1 MDVRPAQGFQVPGC
15 VFTVRLSAML
25 VLLGLEAQ
33 GLQLMYSNQL
43 GFLGTLPGP
52 VKKIWD
58 HVPFRQL
65 KSPAF
70 GTKQLSLH

>member
-1 MDVRPAQGFQVPGC
+1 MDVRPSQGFQVPGC

-43 GFLGTLPGP
+43 GFLGTLPEP
-52 VKKIWD
+52 VKKI
-58 HVPFRQL
+58 VPFRQL